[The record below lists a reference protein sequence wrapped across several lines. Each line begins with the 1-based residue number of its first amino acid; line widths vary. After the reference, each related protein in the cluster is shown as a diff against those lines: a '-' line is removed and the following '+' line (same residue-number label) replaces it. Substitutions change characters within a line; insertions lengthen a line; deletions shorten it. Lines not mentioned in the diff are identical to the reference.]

1 MKGVWWVGRRSKCR
15 CVKRWKKKVYG
26 FLNTALKKMDSVI
39 LMTPFFNAL
48 IDRKFPTGI
57 FPTGYASG
65 VSEVLLTFHRLIFP
79 AENLKGQKKQ

>member
-1 MKGVWWVGRRSKCR
+1 
-15 CVKRWKKKVYG
+15 
-26 FLNTALKKMDSVI
+26 MDSVI

-79 AENLKGQKKQ
+79 AEDLKGQKKQ